1 MTLTPQWLDELRSRI
16 TLSTLIG
23 RTVKVTRAGRE
34 YKACCPFHNEKT
46 PSFTIND
53 EKGFYHCLAPETV
66 VITEKGRVPIAELAG
81 QTVRILSRHGEW
93 IEAPFKSYGE
103 QRLWKISLS
112 RNGVTKEIHATSG
125 HRWFV
130 HDRARTY
137 TTEEL
142 RPGHALES
150 ALPLPRSDW
159 SLDPEGIRH
168 GIVFG
173 DGSMYKGTYGT
184 LNLHGEK
191 DAQLRH
197 WFPDQEHH
205 VQERAGGALYL
216 RIYGGR
222 AFSHM
227 KNLPGRDRSP
237 SYLLG
242 FLAGYLA
249 ADGHVAKDGTV
260 MLNSASA
267 EHLEAVRDI
276 ATKLG
281 IATYGRTTLMRKGYG
296 SCPSALYRIHFVTST
311 LSENL
316 FLLKTARARF
326 AAQTKKFERLRW
338 VVRSVEPSDRVET
351 VYCAEVP
358 RHHAFALDDNILTG
372 NCFGCSAHGDAIR
385 WMTDQRG
392 LSFMDAVKELAAE
405 AGMEVP
411 AADPRAAKKAEEQA
425 SLRDVVQAAADW
437 FAQQLGSSN
446 GAPARDYL
454 AKRGISEGT
463 RKAFGFGLAPD
474 SRSALKEALKKFPT
488 AMLVESGMLIAPKE
502 YGSDKE
508 PYDRFRGRLM
518 IPIRDARGRVIAFGG
533 RILGD
538 GEPKYLNSPDTPLFD
553 KGRVLY
559 NIDKA
564 SPASRQTNRII
575 VVEGYMDVIALA
587 EAGIADAVAPL
598 GTALTEAQLGLIWRM
613 VPVPVLC
620 FDGDAAGQKA
630 AMRAAM
636 RALPLLRPGFSLA
649 FATLPA
655 GQDPDDIVRARGA
668 EGFTALLDEAQ
679 PLVER
684 LWAHE
689 VAAGSLATPEERAA
703 LKTRL
708 LAHADA
714 IEDADVRHHYREA
727 FRERLDALFAR
738 KQPERGQRVP
748 WAPQRQRG
756 SNRRFGPDRRLQ
768 PPVDEARS
776 IGKIGIGGHYAAA
789 LIAGLLRYPA
799 AMRRHEEAL
808 TRIAVADPGD
818 AELLRQMLDIANAQE
833 GLDCEGLLAILEPM
847 KVYNRATTLLRADG
861 MHFSFNR
868 RLEGEEVDTAREIAL
883 RDLDE
888 YIGVLVTQPE
898 IRARLAEAT
907 AEFQRTMD
915 DEGFARQQKLF
926 AMDKELTR
934 RLAALSDSSQG

>member
-1 MTLTPQWLDELRSRI
+1 MTLTPQWLDELRARV

-53 EKGFYHCLAPETV
+53 EKGFYH
-66 VITEKGRVPIAELAG
+66 
-81 QTVRILSRHGEW
+81 
-93 IEAPFKSYGE
+93 
-103 QRLWKISLS
+103 
-112 RNGVTKEIHATSG
+112 
-125 HRWFV
+125 
-130 HDRARTY
+130 
-137 TTEEL
+137 
-142 RPGHALES
+142 
-150 ALPLPRSDW
+150 
-159 SLDPEGIRH
+159 
-168 GIVFG
+168 
-173 DGSMYKGTYGT
+173 
-184 LNLHGEK
+184 
-191 DAQLRH
+191 
-197 WFPDQEHH
+197 
-205 VQERAGGALYL
+205 
-216 RIYGGR
+216 
-222 AFSHM
+222 
-227 KNLPGRDRSP
+227 
-237 SYLLG
+237 
-242 FLAGYLA
+242 
-249 ADGHVAKDGTV
+249 
-260 MLNSASA
+260 
-267 EHLEAVRDI
+267 
-276 ATKLG
+276 
-281 IATYGRTTLMRKGYG
+281 
-296 SCPSALYRIHFVTST
+296 
-311 LSENL
+311 
-316 FLLKTARARF
+316 
-326 AAQTKKFERLRW
+326 
-338 VVRSVEPSDRVET
+338 
-351 VYCAEVP
+351 
-358 RHHAFALDDNILTG
+358 
-372 NCFGCSAHGDAIR
+372 CFGCSAHGDAIR

-425 SLRDVVQAAADW
+425 SLRDVVQGAADW
-437 FAQQLGSSN
+437 FTQQLDSSS

-454 AKRGISEGT
+454 AKRGISDPT
-463 RKAFGFGLAPD
+463 RRAFGFGLAPD

-488 AMLVESGMLIAPKE
+488 AMLVESGMLI
-502 YGSDKE
+502 SVDDKE

-553 KGRVLY
+553 KGRTLY

-613 VPVPVLC
+613 VAVPVLC

-689 VAAGSLATPEERAA
+689 VAAGPLATPEERAA

-708 LAHADA
+708 LGHADA

-727 FRERLDALFAR
+727 FRERIDALFAR
-738 KQPERGQRVP
+738 KQPDRNQRVP
-748 WAPQRQRG
+748 WAPQPQRG
-756 SNRRFGPDRRLQ
+756 GFGGGGRRFGPDPRLQ

-776 IGKIGIGGHYAAA
+776 IGQIGIGGHYAAA
-789 LIAGLLRYPA
+789 LIGGLLRHPG

-808 TRIAVADPGD
+808 TRLAIADSAD
-818 AELLRQMLDIANAQE
+818 AELLRAMLDIAGAQE

-868 RLEGEEVDTAREIAL
+868 RLESDDEVAGARETAL

-907 AEFQRTMD
+907 ADFQRTMD
-915 DEGFARQQKLF
+915 DEGFARQQQLS

>member
-53 EKGFYHCLAPETV
+53 EKGFYH
-66 VITEKGRVPIAELAG
+66 
-81 QTVRILSRHGEW
+81 
-93 IEAPFKSYGE
+93 
-103 QRLWKISLS
+103 
-112 RNGVTKEIHATSG
+112 
-125 HRWFV
+125 
-130 HDRARTY
+130 
-137 TTEEL
+137 
-142 RPGHALES
+142 
-150 ALPLPRSDW
+150 
-159 SLDPEGIRH
+159 
-168 GIVFG
+168 
-173 DGSMYKGTYGT
+173 
-184 LNLHGEK
+184 
-191 DAQLRH
+191 
-197 WFPDQEHH
+197 
-205 VQERAGGALYL
+205 
-216 RIYGGR
+216 
-222 AFSHM
+222 
-227 KNLPGRDRSP
+227 
-237 SYLLG
+237 
-242 FLAGYLA
+242 
-249 ADGHVAKDGTV
+249 
-260 MLNSASA
+260 
-267 EHLEAVRDI
+267 
-276 ATKLG
+276 
-281 IATYGRTTLMRKGYG
+281 
-296 SCPSALYRIHFVTST
+296 
-311 LSENL
+311 
-316 FLLKTARARF
+316 
-326 AAQTKKFERLRW
+326 
-338 VVRSVEPSDRVET
+338 
-351 VYCAEVP
+351 
-358 RHHAFALDDNILTG
+358 
-372 NCFGCSAHGDAIR
+372 CFGCSAHGDAIR

-437 FAQQLGSSN
+437 FMQQLGSSN

-454 AKRGISEGT
+454 AKRGISEAT
-463 RKAFGFGLAPD
+463 RQAFGFGLAPD

-488 AMLVESGMLIAPKE
+488 AMLVESGMLIAVD
-502 YGSDKE
+502 DKE

-553 KGRVLY
+553 KGRTLY

-655 GQDPDDIVRARGA
+655 GQDPDDIVRVRGA

-727 FRERLDALFAR
+727 FRERLDTLFAR

-748 WAPQRQRG
+748 WAPQPQRG
-756 SNRRFGPDRRLQ
+756 GNRRFGPDPRLQ

-799 AMRRHEEAL
+799 AMRRHDEAL
-808 TRIAVADPGD
+808 TRIAIADPGD

>member
-53 EKGFYHCLAPETV
+53 EKGFYH
-66 VITEKGRVPIAELAG
+66 
-81 QTVRILSRHGEW
+81 
-93 IEAPFKSYGE
+93 
-103 QRLWKISLS
+103 
-112 RNGVTKEIHATSG
+112 
-125 HRWFV
+125 
-130 HDRARTY
+130 
-137 TTEEL
+137 
-142 RPGHALES
+142 
-150 ALPLPRSDW
+150 
-159 SLDPEGIRH
+159 
-168 GIVFG
+168 
-173 DGSMYKGTYGT
+173 
-184 LNLHGEK
+184 
-191 DAQLRH
+191 
-197 WFPDQEHH
+197 
-205 VQERAGGALYL
+205 
-216 RIYGGR
+216 
-222 AFSHM
+222 
-227 KNLPGRDRSP
+227 
-237 SYLLG
+237 
-242 FLAGYLA
+242 
-249 ADGHVAKDGTV
+249 
-260 MLNSASA
+260 
-267 EHLEAVRDI
+267 
-276 ATKLG
+276 
-281 IATYGRTTLMRKGYG
+281 
-296 SCPSALYRIHFVTST
+296 
-311 LSENL
+311 
-316 FLLKTARARF
+316 
-326 AAQTKKFERLRW
+326 
-338 VVRSVEPSDRVET
+338 
-351 VYCAEVP
+351 
-358 RHHAFALDDNILTG
+358 
-372 NCFGCSAHGDAIR
+372 CFGCSAHGDAIR

-437 FAQQLGSSN
+437 FTAQLASSN

-454 AKRGISEGT
+454 AKRGISEST
-463 RKAFGFGLAPD
+463 RQAFGFGLAPD

-488 AMLVESGMLIAPKE
+488 AMLVESGMLIAVD
-502 YGSDKE
+502 DKE

-553 KGRVLY
+553 KGRTLY
-559 NIDKA
+559 NLDKA

-598 GTALTEAQLGLIWRM
+598 GTALTENQLGMIWRM
-613 VPVPVLC
+613 VPVPILC
-620 FDGDAAGQKA
+620 FDGDSAGQKA

-655 GQDPDDIVRARGA
+655 GQDPDDLVRARGSA
-668 EGFTALLDEAQ
+668 GFVDILEEAQ

-689 VAAGSLATPEERAA
+689 VAAGPLATPEERAA

-714 IEDADVRHHYREA
+714 IQDADVRHHYREA
-727 FRERLDALFAR
+727 FREKLDALFAR
-738 KQPERGQRVP
+738 KQPDRGPRVP
-748 WAPQRQRG
+748 WAPQPQRG
-756 SNRRFGPDRRLQ
+756 GRRFQPDPRLQ
-768 PPVDEARS
+768 PPGEETRTLS
-776 IGKIGIGGHYAAA
+776 QSGIAGPLAAA
-789 LIAGLLRYPA
+789 LLGGLLRYPEA
-799 AMRRHEEAL
+799 LRRHEDEL
-808 TRIAVADPGD
+808 FRLPIPDSGD
-818 AELLRQMLDIANAQE
+818 AELLRAMLDIANGRE

-847 KVYNRATTLLRADG
+847 KVYNRAMTLLRADG

-868 RLEGEEVDTAREIAL
+868 RLEGEEIDAAREIAL

-907 AEFQRTMD
+907 ADFQRTMD
-915 DEGFARQQKLF
+915 DEGLARQQKLR
-926 AMDKELTR
+926 AMDEELTR
-934 RLAALSDSSQG
+934 RLAALSDSTNQ

>member
-53 EKGFYHCLAPETV
+53 EKGFYHC
-66 VITEKGRVPIAELAG
+66 
-81 QTVRILSRHGEW
+81 
-93 IEAPFKSYGE
+93 
-103 QRLWKISLS
+103 
-112 RNGVTKEIHATSG
+112 
-125 HRWFV
+125 
-130 HDRARTY
+130 
-137 TTEEL
+137 
-142 RPGHALES
+142 
-150 ALPLPRSDW
+150 
-159 SLDPEGIRH
+159 
-168 GIVFG
+168 
-173 DGSMYKGTYGT
+173 
-184 LNLHGEK
+184 
-191 DAQLRH
+191 
-197 WFPDQEHH
+197 
-205 VQERAGGALYL
+205 
-216 RIYGGR
+216 
-222 AFSHM
+222 
-227 KNLPGRDRSP
+227 
-237 SYLLG
+237 
-242 FLAGYLA
+242 
-249 ADGHVAKDGTV
+249 
-260 MLNSASA
+260 
-267 EHLEAVRDI
+267 
-276 ATKLG
+276 
-281 IATYGRTTLMRKGYG
+281 
-296 SCPSALYRIHFVTST
+296 
-311 LSENL
+311 
-316 FLLKTARARF
+316 
-326 AAQTKKFERLRW
+326 
-338 VVRSVEPSDRVET
+338 
-351 VYCAEVP
+351 
-358 RHHAFALDDNILTG
+358 
-372 NCFGCSAHGDAIR
+372 FGCSAHGDAIR

-411 AADPRAAKKAEEQA
+411 AADPRAAKKAEEAA
-425 SLRDVVQAAADW
+425 SLRDVVQGAADW
-437 FAQQLGSSN
+437 FTQQLDSSN

-454 AKRGISEGT
+454 AKRGISDPT
-463 RKAFGFGLAPD
+463 RRAFGFGLAPD

-488 AMLVESGMLIAPKE
+488 AMLVESGMLIAVD
-502 YGSDKE
+502 DKE

-564 SPASRQTNRII
+564 SPASRKTNRII

-587 EAGIADAVAPL
+587 EAGIADALAPL

-613 VPVPVLC
+613 VPGPVLC

-649 FATLPA
+649 FAILPP

-689 VAAGSLATPEERAA
+689 VAAGPLATPEERAA

-727 FRERLDALFAR
+727 FRERIDTLFAR
-738 KQPERGQRVP
+738 RQPERTARVP
-748 WAPQRQRG
+748 WVPQPQRG
-756 SNRRFGPDRRLQ
+756 GNRRFGPDPRLQ

-799 AMRRHEEAL
+799 AIRRHEEAL
-808 TRIAVADPGD
+808 TRLAVADSSD
-818 AELLRQMLDIANAQE
+818 AELLRVMLDSAGSQE

-868 RLEGEEVDTAREIAL
+868 RLDGEEVDAARETAL

-898 IRARLAEAT
+898 IRTRLAEAT
-907 AEFQRTMD
+907 ADYMRTMD
-915 DEGFARQQKLF
+915 DEGHARQQKLR
-926 AMDKELTR
+926 AMDEELTR

>member
-53 EKGFYHCLAPETV
+53 EKGFYH
-66 VITEKGRVPIAELAG
+66 
-81 QTVRILSRHGEW
+81 
-93 IEAPFKSYGE
+93 
-103 QRLWKISLS
+103 
-112 RNGVTKEIHATSG
+112 
-125 HRWFV
+125 
-130 HDRARTY
+130 
-137 TTEEL
+137 
-142 RPGHALES
+142 
-150 ALPLPRSDW
+150 
-159 SLDPEGIRH
+159 
-168 GIVFG
+168 
-173 DGSMYKGTYGT
+173 
-184 LNLHGEK
+184 
-191 DAQLRH
+191 
-197 WFPDQEHH
+197 
-205 VQERAGGALYL
+205 
-216 RIYGGR
+216 
-222 AFSHM
+222 
-227 KNLPGRDRSP
+227 
-237 SYLLG
+237 
-242 FLAGYLA
+242 
-249 ADGHVAKDGTV
+249 
-260 MLNSASA
+260 
-267 EHLEAVRDI
+267 
-276 ATKLG
+276 
-281 IATYGRTTLMRKGYG
+281 
-296 SCPSALYRIHFVTST
+296 
-311 LSENL
+311 
-316 FLLKTARARF
+316 
-326 AAQTKKFERLRW
+326 
-338 VVRSVEPSDRVET
+338 
-351 VYCAEVP
+351 
-358 RHHAFALDDNILTG
+358 
-372 NCFGCSAHGDAIR
+372 CFGCSAHGDAIR

-437 FAQQLGSSN
+437 FTAQLASSN

-454 AKRGISEGT
+454 AKRGISEAT

-474 SRSALKEALKKFPT
+474 SRSALKEALKKFPI
-488 AMLVESGMLIAPKE
+488 AMLVESGMLIAVD
-502 YGSDKE
+502 DKE

-553 KGRVLY
+553 KGRTLY
-559 NIDKA
+559 NLDKA

-598 GTALTEAQLGLIWRM
+598 GTALTENQLGMIWRM
-613 VPVPVLC
+613 VPVPILC
-620 FDGDAAGQKA
+620 FDGDSAGQKA

-655 GQDPDDIVRARGA
+655 GQDPDDLVRARGSA
-668 EGFTALLDEAQ
+668 GFVDILEEAQ

-689 VAAGSLATPEERAA
+689 VAAGPLATPEERAA

-714 IEDADVRHHYREA
+714 IQDADVRHHYREA
-727 FRERLDALFAR
+727 FREKLDALFAR
-738 KQPERGQRVP
+738 KLPERGPRVP
-748 WAPQRQRG
+748 WAPQPQRG
-756 SNRRFGPDRRLQ
+756 GRRFQPDPRLQ
-768 PPVDEARS
+768 PPGEETRTLS
-776 IGKIGIGGHYAAA
+776 QSGIAGPLAAA
-789 LIAGLLRYPA
+789 LLGGLLRYPEA
-799 AMRRHEEAL
+799 LRRHEDEL
-808 TRIAVADPGD
+808 FRLHIPDSGD
-818 AELLRQMLDIANAQE
+818 AELLRAMLDIANGQE

-847 KVYNRATTLLRADG
+847 KVYNRAMTLLRADG

-868 RLEGEEVDTAREIAL
+868 RLEGEEIDAAREIAL

-907 AEFQRTMD
+907 ADFQRTMD
-915 DEGFARQQKLF
+915 DEGLARQQKLR
-926 AMDKELTR
+926 AMDEELTR
-934 RLAALSDSSQG
+934 RLAALSDSTNQ

>member
-1 MTLTPQWLDELRSRI
+1 MSLTPQWLDELRSRI

-53 EKGFYHCLAPETV
+53 EKGFYHC
-66 VITEKGRVPIAELAG
+66 
-81 QTVRILSRHGEW
+81 
-93 IEAPFKSYGE
+93 
-103 QRLWKISLS
+103 
-112 RNGVTKEIHATSG
+112 
-125 HRWFV
+125 
-130 HDRARTY
+130 
-137 TTEEL
+137 
-142 RPGHALES
+142 
-150 ALPLPRSDW
+150 
-159 SLDPEGIRH
+159 
-168 GIVFG
+168 
-173 DGSMYKGTYGT
+173 
-184 LNLHGEK
+184 
-191 DAQLRH
+191 
-197 WFPDQEHH
+197 
-205 VQERAGGALYL
+205 
-216 RIYGGR
+216 
-222 AFSHM
+222 
-227 KNLPGRDRSP
+227 
-237 SYLLG
+237 
-242 FLAGYLA
+242 
-249 ADGHVAKDGTV
+249 
-260 MLNSASA
+260 
-267 EHLEAVRDI
+267 
-276 ATKLG
+276 
-281 IATYGRTTLMRKGYG
+281 
-296 SCPSALYRIHFVTST
+296 
-311 LSENL
+311 
-316 FLLKTARARF
+316 
-326 AAQTKKFERLRW
+326 
-338 VVRSVEPSDRVET
+338 
-351 VYCAEVP
+351 
-358 RHHAFALDDNILTG
+358 
-372 NCFGCSAHGDAIR
+372 FGCSAHGDAIR

-425 SLRDVVQAAADW
+425 SLRDVTQAAADW
-437 FAQQLGSSN
+437 FIQQLGSGN
-446 GAPARDYL
+446 GAPAREYL
-454 AKRGISEGT
+454 AKRGISEAT
-463 RKAFGFGLAPD
+463 RKAFGLGLAPE

-488 AMLVESGMLIAPKE
+488 AMLVESGMLIAVD
-502 YGSDKE
+502 DKE

-553 KGRVLY
+553 KGRTLY
-559 NIDKA
+559 NLDKA

-598 GTALTEAQLGLIWRM
+598 GTALTENQLGMIWRM

-620 FDGDAAGQKA
+620 FDGDSAGQKA

-636 RALPLLRPGFSLA
+636 RALPLLRPGFSLS

-668 EGFTALLDEAQ
+668 TGFVEILDDAQ

-689 VAAGSLATPEERAA
+689 VAAGPLATPEERAA

-714 IEDADVRHHYREA
+714 IQDADVRHHYREA

-738 KQPERGQRVP
+738 KQAERGPRQP
-748 WAPQRQRG
+748 WTPNPPRG
-756 SNRRFGPDRRLQ
+756 AGRRFAPDPRLQ
-768 PPVDEARS
+768 PPADETRS
-776 IGKIGIGGHYAAA
+776 IGQAGISAPYVAA
-789 LIAGLLRYPA
+789 LLGGLLRYPEA
-799 AMRRHEEAL
+799 LRRNEEAL
-808 TRIAVADPGD
+808 ARLPVSDSGD
-818 AELLRQMLDIANAQE
+818 AELLGVMLDSAMCRE

-868 RLEGEEVDTAREIAL
+868 RLESSDEAAAARETAL

-898 IRARLAEAT
+898 IRARLAQAT
-907 AEFQRTMD
+907 ADFQRTMD
-915 DEGFARQQKLF
+915 DEGFARQQKLY

-934 RLAALSDSSQG
+934 RLAALSESSSQ

>member
-1 MTLTPQWLDELRSRI
+1 MTLTQQWLDELRSRI

-53 EKGFYHCLAPETV
+53 EKGFYH
-66 VITEKGRVPIAELAG
+66 
-81 QTVRILSRHGEW
+81 
-93 IEAPFKSYGE
+93 
-103 QRLWKISLS
+103 
-112 RNGVTKEIHATSG
+112 
-125 HRWFV
+125 
-130 HDRARTY
+130 
-137 TTEEL
+137 
-142 RPGHALES
+142 
-150 ALPLPRSDW
+150 
-159 SLDPEGIRH
+159 
-168 GIVFG
+168 
-173 DGSMYKGTYGT
+173 
-184 LNLHGEK
+184 
-191 DAQLRH
+191 
-197 WFPDQEHH
+197 
-205 VQERAGGALYL
+205 
-216 RIYGGR
+216 
-222 AFSHM
+222 
-227 KNLPGRDRSP
+227 
-237 SYLLG
+237 
-242 FLAGYLA
+242 
-249 ADGHVAKDGTV
+249 
-260 MLNSASA
+260 
-267 EHLEAVRDI
+267 
-276 ATKLG
+276 
-281 IATYGRTTLMRKGYG
+281 
-296 SCPSALYRIHFVTST
+296 
-311 LSENL
+311 
-316 FLLKTARARF
+316 
-326 AAQTKKFERLRW
+326 
-338 VVRSVEPSDRVET
+338 
-351 VYCAEVP
+351 
-358 RHHAFALDDNILTG
+358 
-372 NCFGCSAHGDAIR
+372 CFGCSAHGDAIR

-425 SLRDVVQAAADW
+425 SLRDVTQAAADW
-437 FAQQLGSSN
+437 FTQQLNSGN
-446 GAPARDYL
+446 GAPAREYL
-454 AKRGISEGT
+454 ARRGISEAT

-488 AMLVESGMLIAPKE
+488 AMLVESGMLISVE
-502 YGSDKE
+502 DKE

-538 GEPKYLNSPDTPLFD
+538 GEPKYLNSPDTSLFD

-559 NIDKA
+559 NLDKA
-564 SPASRQTNRII
+564 SPASRQTDRII

-613 VPVPVLC
+613 VPVPLLC

-668 EGFTALLDEAQ
+668 DGFNILLETAQ

-689 VAAGSLATPEERAA
+689 VAAGPLATPEERAA
-703 LKTRL
+703 LKSRL

-714 IEDADVRHHYREA
+714 IQDADVRHHYREA
-727 FRERLDALFAR
+727 FRERIDALFAR
-738 KQPERGQRVP
+738 KTPER
-748 WAPQRQRG
+748 APRQAWTPNPPRG
-756 SNRRFGPDRRLQ
+756 GFPGGGNRRFAPDPRWQ
-768 PPVDEARS
+768 PPADETRS
-776 IGKIGIGGHYAAA
+776 IGQAGISAPYVAA
-789 LIAGLLRYPA
+789 LIGGLLRYPEA
-799 AMRRHEEAL
+799 LRRNEEAL
-808 TRIAVADPGD
+808 TRLPVADSSD
-818 AELLRQMLDIANAQE
+818 AELLGVMLDNAMRQE

-868 RLEGEEVDTAREIAL
+868 RLESNDEAAAARETAL

-898 IRARLAEAT
+898 IRERLAEAT
-907 AEFQRTMD
+907 ADFQRTMD
-915 DEGFARQQKLF
+915 DEGLARQQKLR
-926 AMDKELTR
+926 AMDEDLTR
-934 RLAALSDSSQG
+934 RLAALSESSSQ

>member
-1 MTLTPQWLDELRSRI
+1 MTLTPQWLDELRARV

-23 RTVKVTRAGRE
+23 RTVKVIRAGRE

-53 EKGFYHCLAPETV
+53 EKGFYH
-66 VITEKGRVPIAELAG
+66 
-81 QTVRILSRHGEW
+81 
-93 IEAPFKSYGE
+93 
-103 QRLWKISLS
+103 
-112 RNGVTKEIHATSG
+112 
-125 HRWFV
+125 
-130 HDRARTY
+130 
-137 TTEEL
+137 
-142 RPGHALES
+142 
-150 ALPLPRSDW
+150 
-159 SLDPEGIRH
+159 
-168 GIVFG
+168 
-173 DGSMYKGTYGT
+173 
-184 LNLHGEK
+184 
-191 DAQLRH
+191 
-197 WFPDQEHH
+197 
-205 VQERAGGALYL
+205 
-216 RIYGGR
+216 
-222 AFSHM
+222 
-227 KNLPGRDRSP
+227 
-237 SYLLG
+237 
-242 FLAGYLA
+242 
-249 ADGHVAKDGTV
+249 
-260 MLNSASA
+260 
-267 EHLEAVRDI
+267 
-276 ATKLG
+276 
-281 IATYGRTTLMRKGYG
+281 
-296 SCPSALYRIHFVTST
+296 
-311 LSENL
+311 
-316 FLLKTARARF
+316 
-326 AAQTKKFERLRW
+326 
-338 VVRSVEPSDRVET
+338 
-351 VYCAEVP
+351 
-358 RHHAFALDDNILTG
+358 
-372 NCFGCSAHGDAIR
+372 CFGCSAHGDAIR

-411 AADPRAAKKAEEQA
+411 AADPRAAKKAEEAA
-425 SLRDVVQAAADW
+425 SLRDVVQGAADW
-437 FAQQLGSSN
+437 FTQQLDSSN

-454 AKRGISEGT
+454 AKRGISDPT
-463 RKAFGFGLAPD
+463 RRAFGFGLAPD

-488 AMLVESGMLIAPKE
+488 AMLVESGMLIEVEGK
-502 YGSDKE
+502 D

-559 NIDKA
+559 NLDKA

-649 FATLPA
+649 FAVMPP

-689 VAAGSLATPEERAA
+689 VAAGPLATPEERAA

-727 FRERLDALFAR
+727 FRERLDTLFAR
-738 KQPERGQRVP
+738 RQTERGPRVP
-748 WAPQRQRG
+748 WAPQPQRG
-756 SNRRFGPDRRLQ
+756 SNRRFGPDPRLQ
-768 PPVDEARS
+768 PPVNEARS
-776 IGKIGIGGHYAAA
+776 IGQIGIGGHYAAA

-799 AMRRHEEAL
+799 AIRRHEEAL
-808 TRIAVADPGD
+808 TRLAVADSGD
-818 AELLRQMLDIANAQE
+818 AELLRVMLDNAGGQE

-868 RLEGEEVDTAREIAL
+868 RLDGEEVDAARETAL

-907 AEFQRTMD
+907 ADFQRTMD
-915 DEGFARQQKLF
+915 DKGFARQQKLS

>member
-53 EKGFYHCLAPETV
+53 EKGFYHC
-66 VITEKGRVPIAELAG
+66 
-81 QTVRILSRHGEW
+81 
-93 IEAPFKSYGE
+93 
-103 QRLWKISLS
+103 
-112 RNGVTKEIHATSG
+112 
-125 HRWFV
+125 
-130 HDRARTY
+130 
-137 TTEEL
+137 
-142 RPGHALES
+142 
-150 ALPLPRSDW
+150 
-159 SLDPEGIRH
+159 
-168 GIVFG
+168 
-173 DGSMYKGTYGT
+173 
-184 LNLHGEK
+184 
-191 DAQLRH
+191 
-197 WFPDQEHH
+197 
-205 VQERAGGALYL
+205 
-216 RIYGGR
+216 
-222 AFSHM
+222 
-227 KNLPGRDRSP
+227 
-237 SYLLG
+237 
-242 FLAGYLA
+242 
-249 ADGHVAKDGTV
+249 
-260 MLNSASA
+260 
-267 EHLEAVRDI
+267 
-276 ATKLG
+276 
-281 IATYGRTTLMRKGYG
+281 
-296 SCPSALYRIHFVTST
+296 
-311 LSENL
+311 
-316 FLLKTARARF
+316 
-326 AAQTKKFERLRW
+326 
-338 VVRSVEPSDRVET
+338 
-351 VYCAEVP
+351 
-358 RHHAFALDDNILTG
+358 
-372 NCFGCSAHGDAIR
+372 FGCSAHGDAIR

-411 AADPRAAKKAEEQA
+411 AADPRAAKKAEEAA
-425 SLRDVVQAAADW
+425 SLRDVVQGAADW
-437 FAQQLGSSN
+437 FTQQLDSSN

-454 AKRGISEGT
+454 AKRGISDPT
-463 RKAFGFGLAPD
+463 RRAFGFGLAPD

-488 AMLVESGMLIAPKE
+488 AMLVESGMLIAVD
-502 YGSDKE
+502 DKE

-564 SPASRQTNRII
+564 SPASRKTNRII

-587 EAGIADAVAPL
+587 EAGVADALAPL
-598 GTALTEAQLGLIWRM
+598 GTALTEAQLGLIWRI

-649 FATLPA
+649 FAILPP

-689 VAAGSLATPEERAA
+689 VAAGPLATPEERAA

-727 FRERLDALFAR
+727 FRERIDTLFAR
-738 KQPERGQRVP
+738 RQPERTARVP
-748 WAPQRQRG
+748 WVPQPQRG
-756 SNRRFGPDRRLQ
+756 GNRRFGPDPRLQ

-799 AMRRHEEAL
+799 AIRRHEEAL
-808 TRIAVADPGD
+808 TRLAVADSSD
-818 AELLRQMLDIANAQE
+818 AELLRVMLDSAGSQE

-868 RLEGEEVDTAREIAL
+868 RLDGEEVDAARETAL

-898 IRARLAEAT
+898 IRTRLAEAT
-907 AEFQRTMD
+907 ADYMRTMD
-915 DEGFARQQKLF
+915 DEGHARQQKLR
-926 AMDKELTR
+926 AMDEELTR

>member
-1 MTLTPQWLDELRSRI
+1 MTLTPQWLDELRSRV

-53 EKGFYHCLAPETV
+53 EKGFYHC
-66 VITEKGRVPIAELAG
+66 
-81 QTVRILSRHGEW
+81 
-93 IEAPFKSYGE
+93 
-103 QRLWKISLS
+103 
-112 RNGVTKEIHATSG
+112 
-125 HRWFV
+125 
-130 HDRARTY
+130 
-137 TTEEL
+137 
-142 RPGHALES
+142 
-150 ALPLPRSDW
+150 
-159 SLDPEGIRH
+159 
-168 GIVFG
+168 
-173 DGSMYKGTYGT
+173 
-184 LNLHGEK
+184 
-191 DAQLRH
+191 
-197 WFPDQEHH
+197 
-205 VQERAGGALYL
+205 
-216 RIYGGR
+216 
-222 AFSHM
+222 
-227 KNLPGRDRSP
+227 
-237 SYLLG
+237 
-242 FLAGYLA
+242 
-249 ADGHVAKDGTV
+249 
-260 MLNSASA
+260 
-267 EHLEAVRDI
+267 
-276 ATKLG
+276 
-281 IATYGRTTLMRKGYG
+281 
-296 SCPSALYRIHFVTST
+296 
-311 LSENL
+311 
-316 FLLKTARARF
+316 
-326 AAQTKKFERLRW
+326 
-338 VVRSVEPSDRVET
+338 
-351 VYCAEVP
+351 
-358 RHHAFALDDNILTG
+358 
-372 NCFGCSAHGDAIR
+372 FGCSAHGDAIR

-392 LSFMDAVKELAAE
+392 LSFMDAVKELAGE

-411 AADPRAAKKAEEQA
+411 AADPRAAKKAEEAA
-425 SLRDVVQAAADW
+425 SLRDVVQGAADW
-437 FAQQLGSSN
+437 FTQQLGSSN
-446 GAPARDYL
+446 GAPAREYL
-454 AKRGISEGT
+454 TKRGISDTT

-488 AMLVESGMLIAPKE
+488 AMLVESGMLIAVE
-502 YGSDKE
+502 NKE

-559 NIDKA
+559 NLDKA

-649 FATLPA
+649 FATLPP
-655 GQDPDDIVRARGA
+655 GQDPDDIVRTHGA
-668 EGFTALLDEAQ
+668 DGFTMLLEESQ

-689 VAAGSLATPEERAA
+689 VAAGPLATPEERAA

-708 LAHADA
+708 LGHADA

-727 FRERLDALFAR
+727 FRERIDALFAR
-738 KQPERGQRVP
+738 KQPERT
-748 WAPQRQRG
+748 QRQPWTPNPPRG
-756 SNRRFGPDRRLQ
+756 GGGNRRFGPDPRLQ
-768 PPVDEARS
+768 PPADETRT
-776 IGKIGIGGHYAAA
+776 IGQEGIAAPYAAA
-789 LIAGLLRYPA
+789 LLGGLLRFP
-799 AMRRHEEAL
+799 EAL
-808 TRIAVADPGD
+808 RRNEEVLTRLPVPDSSD
-818 AELLRQMLDIANAQE
+818 AELLGIMLDIAMRQE

-847 KVYNRATTLLRADG
+847 KVYNRAMTLLRADG

-868 RLEGEEVDTAREIAL
+868 RLESSDEVVAARETAL

-907 AEFQRTMD
+907 ADFQRTMD
-915 DEGFARQQKLF
+915 DEGLARQQKLR
-926 AMDKELTR
+926 AMDEDLTR
-934 RLAALSDSSQG
+934 RLAALSDSSQS